1 MRPGVLLAAAVGL
14 AFAGA
19 VAVAF
24 TPGETDPWR
33 RALTGVE
40 APDEGYWSAPLRR
53 LARAGDQD
61 DYDHDLALSMALPQ
75 NALGALAHAL
85 GAPYERA
92 RFVGPLLSAALL
104 AAAALAW
111 LARRTLPER
120 IVGVALLVALLSP
133 PVLGHLRS
141 DLGEATALGL
151 AALWGLAVLRGR
163 LGLAGVVAGLAITQ
177 KTLGASLG
185 VGLLGAV
192 VAAHAP
198 RAAFARALLGGA
210 VGLLVAAA
218 TAALVFGDA
227 PLAFLARPF
236 VATDDTGAGAR
247 GLGLLVQAGFVGHH
261 GVGVALL
268 PFYGAA
274 TLLLALVGSR
284 RVAVGPTLAA
294 AAGLAFSGAFPDPWR
309 VVPTLPLLA
318 LALAPPPRED
328 RRTLPAWTLLLLLLP
343 QAVGAALSAFGRF
356 GALALGLFT
365 LAAAIPLRWMGQGT
379 WMGRRGAAPPDGR
392 PGAGRVEWRPAA
404 AAVLALVGAAGSV
417 AGSMAAATGSRDRL
431 DAAAQVASLLPPG
444 AHLVGYSLL
453 STRFAGTLWYP
464 PFAPLWA
471 DELARKAPDPL
482 YRLRVPA
489 ADEAGPPPAPTG
501 YAVVDAVLL
510 GLHPYNREEHAR
522 PLLLE
527 TLRRAP

>member
-177 KTLGASLG
+177 KTLGASLA

-192 VAAHAP
+192 LAAASP
-198 RAAFARALLGGA
+198 GRALTRALLGGTL
-210 VGLLVAAA
+210 GLVVAAA
-218 TAALVFGDA
+218 TAALVFGDG

-236 VATDDTGAGAR
+236 VATRDTGAGAR
-247 GLGLLVQAGFVGHH
+247 GLGLLVQAAFVGHH

-274 TLLLALVGSR
+274 TLLLALLGSR
-284 RVAVGPTLAA
+284 RVALGPTLAA
-294 AAGLAFSGAFPDPWR
+294 AAGLAFAGAFPDPWR
-309 VVPTLPLLA
+309 IVPTLPIFA
-318 LALAPPPRED
+318 LALAPPPASD

-343 QAVGAALSAFGRF
+343 QAVGAALATLGRSSALVLS
-356 GALALGLFT
+356 LAT
-365 LAAAIPLRWMGQGT
+365 AAAALPLLWML
-379 WMGRRGAAPPDGR
+379 RGDPSPPDAR
-392 PGAGRVEWRPAA
+392 PGARRALGRAAA
-404 AAVLALVGAAGSV
+404 AAVVALGAVSGSV
-417 AGSMAAATGSRDRL
+417 AGALAAATGSRERL
-431 DAAAQVASLLPPG
+431 DVAAQVASLLPSD

-453 STRFAGTLWYP
+453 SAHFPGTLWYP

-489 ADEAGPPPAPTG
+489 ADEAGPPPAPAG
-501 YAVVDAVLL
+501 YVVGDAVLL
-510 GLHPYNREEHAR
+510 GLHPYNREERAR